1 MLNILAH
8 PIAFSK
14 PRRVSQSGWIE
25 HIPFAFAIMDLHRP
39 GIFVEL
45 GTHTGASYCAFC
57 QAANELMLPVKCYAV
72 DTWKGDEHAGFYT
85 DEVFEEL
92 NAYHAANYSHFS
104 SLMRMTFDE
113 ALGYFTDGTIDLLHL
128 DGFHSYDAAR
138 HDFDTWL
145 PKMSSRGVV
154 LMHDSF
160 VKERDFGIGQLLE
173 ELRAHYPVFEFTH
186 GYGLA
191 VVGVGPLPAS
201 EPVFDLFKADALET
215 VAIRTLFSSLG
226 AKISSE
232 AGLLETKTALLETKT
247 ALLETKNSFESALL
261 ETRTSFET
269 ALLETRTSFETAS
282 AQSSVRIR
290 TLENKLE
297 WLLKK
302 KKRFLWGY

>member
-1 MLNILAH
+1 MLDILAH
-8 PIAFSK
+8 PIIFSK
-14 PRRVSQSGWIE
+14 PRRVSQSAWLE

-57 QAANELMLPVKCYAV
+57 QAASELMLPAKCHAV

-113 ALGYFTDGTIDLLHL
+113 AIAYFADGTIDLLHI
-128 DGFHSYDAAR
+128 DGFHSYDAVK

-154 LMHDSF
+154 LLHDSF
-160 VKERDFGIGQLLE
+160 EKERDFGIGLLLE

-186 GYGLA
+186 EHGLA
-191 VVGVGPLPAS
+191 VVGVGPLLAN
-201 EPVFDLFKADALET
+201 EPVFDLFKADGLET

-232 AGLLETKTALLETKT
+232 TALLETKTALLETKT
-247 ALLETKNSFESALL
+247 ALLETKNSC
-261 ETRTSFET
+261 ET
-269 ALLETRTSFETAS
+269 ALLETKTAFAESS
-282 AQSSVRIR
+282 ARIR
-290 TLENKLE
+290 ALENKLE
-297 WLLKK
+297 WLLKR
-302 KKRFLWGY
+302 KKRFFLGY